1 MIERNTGTRSVVGA
15 ALCALLLTYG
25 LSAEADSGAGWFIG
39 GMVTSKVINNMERR
53 TQAQEAQAYRPA
65 PQPVQRAPAQ
75 APASKPSK
83 EQQLQ
88 QLDRLAAGGYITP
101 EEYKSRRKAI
111 LDSM

>member
-1 MIERNTGTRSVVGA
+1 MMIERNTGTRSVVGA

-39 GMVTSKVINNMERR
+39 GMVTSKVLNNMERR

-65 PQPVQRAPAQ
+65 PQPVQRAPAH
-75 APASKPSK
+75 SSPSK

-101 EEYKSRRKAI
+101 EEYKSRRKAV

>member
-1 MIERNTGTRSVVGA
+1 MGVHRTIRRVVLGS
-15 ALCALLLTYG
+15 
-25 LSAEADSGAGWFIG
+25 LSAVALAVAWPAQASDAGWFIG
-39 GMVTSKVINNMERR
+39 GMLTSKVINNMERR
-53 TQAQEAQAYRPA
+53 TQAQEVQAYRPA